1 MPSPDALQAG
11 CDRSKKETAAAA
23 MAVAHHS
30 LEIRHP
36 VSAKTL
42 AAATI
47 LKRVSV
53 ISFLQPHEVTI
64 ATLAPKI
71 RLDHTGQIFNDTA
84 IRSYID
90 LTDTTSTYLNFFR
103 AALAASCSASTE
115 LNVSASCTSSCI

>member
-1 MPSPDALQAG
+1 MLAQHHGSSPGRPLAAARLVPSPDALQAG

-53 ISFLQPHEVTI
+53 ISFLQP
-64 ATLAPKI
+64 
-71 RLDHTGQIFNDTA
+71 
-84 IRSYID
+84 
-90 LTDTTSTYLNFFR
+90 
-103 AALAASCSASTE
+103 
-115 LNVSASCTSSCI
+115 